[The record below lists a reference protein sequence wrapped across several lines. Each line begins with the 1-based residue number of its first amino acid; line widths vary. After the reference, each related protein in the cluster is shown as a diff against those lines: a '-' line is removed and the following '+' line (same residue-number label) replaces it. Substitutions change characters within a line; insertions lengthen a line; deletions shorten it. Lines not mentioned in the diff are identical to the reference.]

1 MRFKESAECI
11 VDVIN
16 EISQQDLRKEDFLIT
31 RVGITDMA
39 KGIGE
44 EALSWLQ
51 FDSKAMELVE
61 KFIQCKCRTTD
72 VN

>member
-1 MRFKESAECI
+1 
-11 VDVIN
+11 
-16 EISQQDLRKEDFLIT
+16 LIT

-44 EALSWLQ
+44 EGLCWLQ
-51 FDSKAMELVE
+51 FDSKAMDCDL
-61 KFIQCKCRTTD
+61 KFIECKCRTTD